1 MSRYVLDNPAPGRE
15 LQKLLVR
22 QSKDVDGLNKLE
34 RAFYL
39 HLLQQ
44 GYPKIYVQSVTL
56 KLADKC
62 RYTCDFICIDELGN
76 WLGYEVKGAHMWED
90 SWVKVKV
97 VARMYPM
104 IKFRMVRRGADGGW
118 DYKDVPP

>member
-1 MSRYVLDNPAPGRE
+1 MPRWTDEQYRKFLAKNPALNPESTPMSRYVLDNPAPGRE

-97 VARMYPM
+97 
-104 IKFRMVRRGADGGW
+104 
-118 DYKDVPP
+118 